1 MNKARGGDGILAEL
15 FHILKDDAIKV
26 LHSVYQQSKHSNGH
40 RMGKDQFSLQS
51 QRAISKNVQTAIQLY
66 SFHTLVNLCSK
77 FFKLGFSST
86 CTKNFQM
93 YMLGF
98 EQAKEPET
106 KWPTFVGSGRKQR
119 NSRKTSTSA
128 SLIMLKSLTVW
139 TKTNYRKLF
148 KR

>member
-1 MNKARGGDGILAEL
+1 ML
-15 FHILKDDAIKV
+15 LKCCIRHVNRVGK
-26 LHSVYQQSKHSNGH
+26 LSNG
-40 RMGKDQFSLQS
+40 RRTGKGQFSLQS
-51 QRAISKNVQTAIQLY
+51 QRRAISKNVQTAIQLH
-66 SFHTLVNLCSK
+66 SFHVLVNLCSK

-93 YMLGF
+93 YMLCF
-98 EQAKEPET
+98 EQAEEPET
-106 KWPTFVGSGRKQR
+106 KWPTFVGSWRKQQK
-119 NSRKTSTSA
+119 SRKTSTSA